1 MFDVH
6 STTTRNFFS
15 SLQRSFASLPIFP
28 RNFISNSPQQGII
41 SLGIVRAEVAFFSVS
56 WCFGWWKLNFGIIKS
71 WNDEHFSLIEANPTL
86 LHHCHTLSLS
96 LLPPMPKTQQHASEH
111 WQHTTW
117 AVNKMKIFI
126 TIILN
131 MICLFIFSSIITHQT
146 WSSSSS
152 VPSLLLLYRL
162 KHISCS
168 LGSVLCGNVIFVSQR
183 GEERRKF
190 T

>member
-56 WCFGWWKLNFGIIKS
+56 WCFGWWKLNLVLLNHGMTSI
-71 WNDEHFSLIEANPTL
+71 SLSLRQIQPSSTTA
-86 LHHCHTLSLS
+86 TLSLS